1 MFDPVSRLDYL
12 RLKPDGQAIVVLGDP
27 PARILS
33 RKDVEHHWMPTACAA
48 LEGRAGIV
56 RDVVRDLLANPQ
68 IRAIVFSGAVVGR
81 DEWDAFFYG
90 AEIPPWKIDNE
101 HIQLVRQFVN
111 LYDDEFQTKDT
122 MQPFWPTRVRYLE

>member
-1 MFDPVSRLDYL
+1 MFEPVSRLSYL
-12 RLKPDGQAIVVLGDP
+12 RLRPDAQAIVVLGDP
-27 PARILS
+27 PIRALSARDI
-33 RKDVEHHWMPTACAA
+33 EFHWSPTACAA
-48 LEGRAGIV
+48 LEGRPGIV

-68 IRAIVFSGAVVGR
+68 IRAIVFSGEVLGR
-81 DEWDAFFYG
+81 DEWDTFFYG
-90 AEIPPWKIDNE
+90 EEIPAWKIDNE